1 MPSIWYSVTP
11 KDKVD
16 IIRRL
21 NSIEPACH
29 FNPDETAMDSAP
41 LKFYGGDAQLLR
53 VFKNLPGSL
62 PLWYVYLPEE
72 IVPLDYSIANIHHA
86 NAAAPLALDAGN
98 IEDYLHF
105 RLYFGDRFILRNCR
119 TDLNGVEWK
128 ATVQYAAIDGLY
140 EATLLISPR
149 GELTEAQMEK
159 RSETGLRPCPNS
171 HSKHRGAYFSFAV
184 FCKLM

>member
-1 MPSIWYSVTP
+1 MAGTWYSVTP

-21 NSIEPACH
+21 NGIEPACH

-41 LKFYGGDAQLLR
+41 LDFYGDAQLLR

-62 PLWYVYLPEE
+62 PLWYVYLRDE

-86 NAAAPLALDAGN
+86 NAAAPLALSADN
-98 IEDYLHF
+98 IEDYLRF
-105 RLYFGDRFILRNCR
+105 RLYFGDRFVLRNCR
-119 TDLNGVEWK
+119 ADLNGVEWK
-128 ATVQYAAIDGLY
+128 ATVQYAAIDGMY

-159 RSETGLRPCPNS
+159 RSESGLVTLPEFTP
-171 HSKHRGAYFSFAV
+171 
-184 FCKLM
+184 